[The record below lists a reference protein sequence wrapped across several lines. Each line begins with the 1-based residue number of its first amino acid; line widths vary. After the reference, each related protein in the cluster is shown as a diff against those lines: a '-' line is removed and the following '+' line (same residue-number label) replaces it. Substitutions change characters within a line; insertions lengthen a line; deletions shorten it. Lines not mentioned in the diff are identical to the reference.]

1 MPSPDATPEEI
12 GEFWDTHSLAD
23 YWDETHEVEFKVNLN
38 SRKNSIPGAP
48 DQKQK
53 IGIYKV
59 IKMTKI
65 GIVGA
70 SGYSGSELLRFLV
83 NHQGGLKIEL
93 ATSETYAG
101 QRVDHVLPHLRD
113 FIDLEFEPL
122 DINSLKERVDVVVLA
137 VPHKVAMTYAP
148 QILSQGLR
156 VVDFSAD
163 YRLRDVQ
170 TYSDWYHVEHTSPE
184 LIQDA
189 VYGLPELYR
198 EKIREANLVAN
209 PGCYPSSAILA
220 TMPLLNNRLID
231 LDSIIVDS
239 KSGISGA
246 GPKPK
251 DTTHYP
257 NRESNLIAYNIGKHR
272 HTPEIEQELS
282 TVAGEKV
289 SITFTPHLVPM
300 TRGILSTVYARLSK
314 PLDTENLLEIYTTF
328 YENEPFIRVLDKEI
342 YPQTKSVLG
351 SNYCDVGIEVDE
363 RTQRVVAMAALDN
376 LGKGAAG
383 AALQN
388 LNLMFGYNETDGLKS
403 PGLMP

>member
-1 MPSPDATPEEI
+1 
-12 GEFWDTHSLAD
+12 
-23 YWDETHEVEFKVNLN
+23 
-38 SRKNSIPGAP
+38 
-48 DQKQK
+48 
-53 IGIYKV
+53 
-59 IKMTKI
+59 MTKI

-83 NHQGGLKIEL
+83 NHLGGLRVEL
-93 ATSETYAG
+93 ATSVTYAG

-113 FIDLEFEPL
+113 FIDLVFEPL
-122 DINSLKERVDVVVLA
+122 DINSLKDRVDVVVLA

-148 QILSQGLR
+148 KIIDQGLR

-163 YRLRDVQ
+163 YRLNDTE
-170 TYSDWYHVEHTSPE
+170 TYNEWYHVEHTSPE
-184 LIQDA
+184 LIQNA
-189 VYGLPELYR
+189 VYGLPERYR
-198 EKIREANLVAN
+198 EKIRDAQLVAN

-220 TMPLLNNRLID
+220 TMPLINNRLIE
-231 LDSIIVDS
+231 LESIIVDS

-257 NRESNLIAYNIGKHR
+257 NRESNLVAYNIGKHR

-282 TVAGEKV
+282 AVAGENISV
-289 SITFTPHLVPM
+289 TFTPHLVPM
-300 TRGILSTVYARLSK
+300 TRGILSTVYARLK
-314 PLDTENLLEIYTTF
+314 QPMDTDTLLEVYATF
-328 YENEPFIRVLDKEI
+328 YENEPFIRVLDNDI

-351 SNYCDVGIEVDE
+351 SNYCDIGIEVDK

-388 LNLMFGYNETDGLKS
+388 LNLMFGYDETDGLKS

>member
-1 MPSPDATPEEI
+1 
-12 GEFWDTHSLAD
+12 
-23 YWDETHEVEFKVNLN
+23 
-38 SRKNSIPGAP
+38 
-48 DQKQK
+48 
-53 IGIYKV
+53 
-59 IKMTKI
+59 MTKI

-101 QRVDHVLPHLRD
+101 QRVDHVLPHLRGFVD
-113 FIDLEFEPL
+113 IEFEPL
-122 DINSLKERVDVVVLA
+122 NIDTLKNQVDVVVLA

-148 QILSQGLR
+148 QILAQGLR

-163 YRLRDVQ
+163 YRLDDAQ
-170 TYSDWYHVEHTSPE
+170 TYTEWYHVEHTSSD
-184 LIQDA
+184 QMQHA
-189 VYGLPELYR
+189 VYGLPERYR
-198 EKIREANLVAN
+198 EKIRDAQLVAN
-209 PGCYPSSAILA
+209 PGCYPTSSILA
-220 TMPLLNNRLID
+220 TIPLLNNRLIE
-231 LDSIIVDS
+231 LDSIIIDS

-257 NRESNLIAYNIGKHR
+257 NRESNLVAYNIGKHR

-282 TVAGEKV
+282 AVAGEKV
-289 SITFTPHLVPM
+289 TLTFTPHLVPM
-300 TRGILSTVYARLSK
+300 TRGILSTVYARLK
-314 PLDTENLLEIYTTF
+314 NPLDTDTLLETYSTF
-328 YENEPFIRVLDKEI
+328 YSDEPFIRVLEKDN
-342 YPQTKSVLG
+342 YPQTKAVLG
-351 SNYCDVGIEVDE
+351 SNYCDIGLEVDE
-363 RTQRVVAMAALDN
+363 RTQRIVAMAALDN

-388 LNLMFGYNETDGLKS
+388 LNLMFNYDETDGLKL